1 MSLKESLS
9 ENIKTKEAELKRMS
23 ETLATLSN
31 ELHDVGSP
39 HAALRTQQRVSDQ
52 TSKYIQLIHEFICFF
67 ILLKIREERKQPS
80 DPAG

>member
-39 HAALRTQQRVSDQ
+39 HAALRTQQRAAKKGFRPNLEADCQGSN
-52 TSKYIQLIHEFICFF
+52 
-67 ILLKIREERKQPS
+67 R
-80 DPAG
+80 